1 MLRKKGMIW
10 DTLLPWLIGV
20 GVLILMFVAYFIL
33 TGKGNSIVDYIKNFF
48 RFGI

>member
-33 TGKGNSIVDYIKNFF
+33 TGKGNGIIDYIKNIF

>member
-1 MLRKKGMIW
+1 MFRKKGMIW

-20 GVLILMFVAYFIL
+20 GVLVLMFVAYFIL
-33 TGKGNSIVDYIKNFF
+33 TGKGNGIIDYIKNIF